1 MAREVEGTRVVARR
15 PESPAYT
22 DRPVQGRERVVEDR
36 RRKKGA
42 GLWWLLGLLALALLA
57 LLLYFGLRD
66 SGDDNAATGGNVAAQ
81 QDGNANAG
89 GAGGGNANAGGAGG
103 GNANAGGAGGGNALT
118 AGGQSLL
125 PVPAAN
131 MLSGMTGERVT
142 GNAVPV
148 QSVVSD
154 EAFWVG
160 TSEQDRMFVRLERGS
175 ESPFKVRA
183 GENVSFDGVLT
194 QAESG
199 LARELGVNE
208 NEGASLLAEQGVY
221 VDVKSGDLRS
231 G

>member
-1 MAREVEGTRVVARR
+1 M
-15 PESPAYT
+15 
-22 DRPVQGRERVVEDR
+22 VEDR
-36 RRKKGA
+36 PRKKRR

-66 SGDDNAATGGNVAAQ
+66 NGDETAATSGNAAAQQ

-89 GAGGGNANAGGAGG
+89 GGGAGG
-103 GNANAGGAGGGNALT
+103 GGGGGAGTLR

-125 PVPAAN
+125 PVPAAS
-131 MLSGMTGERVT
+131 MLSGMTGERAT
-142 GNAVPV
+142 GTSVPV

-160 TSEQDRMFVRLERGS
+160 KSEQDRVFVRLERGS

-183 GENVSFDGVLT
+183 GENVSFNGVLT
-194 QAESG
+194 QAGSG
-199 LARELGVNE
+199 LAEELGVTE
-208 NEGASLLAEQGVY
+208 NEGASMLAQQGVY
-221 VDVKSGDLRS
+221 VDVKSGNVRS